1 MFRRGLFAHRFSFR
15 ASLAVG
21 FEPRVRKQIEDS
33 WRRLMQT
40 SSQVVHHEGEQV
52 RCSRCVG
59 KVVITR
65 KQFCGPL
72 LGYAA
77 SLPRISSQEILVM
90 RFVCSLRWHRY
101 SLIVVGSTK
110 QRAWRPPGS
119 VFVKDIVLKDSLGR
133 WITKSV
139 FWRAPGGVGSTK
151 QAVLVT
157 PARATTPSKPQ
168 ISRRVGAANSVLFIA
183 EYTYYSD
190 SIDQ

>member
-1 MFRRGLFAHRFSFR
+1 MKSTQKFSTGVGPGPLAARRDAERARRARLQERPGARGSGGGAGGGAGLGGGRVNVEWLSLRVFRRGLFAHRFSFR
-15 ASLAVG
+15 ANLAVG
-21 FEPRVRKQIEDS
+21 FAPRVRKQIEDS

-77 SLPRISSQEILVM
+77 SIPRISSQEILVM

-101 SLIVVGSTK
+101 S
-110 QRAWRPPGS
+110 
-119 VFVKDIVLKDSLGR
+119 
-133 WITKSV
+133 
-139 FWRAPGGVGSTK
+139 
-151 QAVLVT
+151 
-157 PARATTPSKPQ
+157 
-168 ISRRVGAANSVLFIA
+168 
-183 EYTYYSD
+183 
-190 SIDQ
+190 

>member
-15 ASLAVG
+15 ANLAVG
-21 FEPRVRKQIEDS
+21 FAPRVRKQIEDS

-52 RCSRCVG
+52 KCSRCVG

-65 KQFCGPL
+65 EQSCGPL

-119 VFVKDIVLKDSLGR
+119 VFVKDIVGLLGPLDNKISVLEGSRRR
-133 WITKSV
+133 WIDKTSS
-139 FWRAPGGVGSTK
+139 F
-151 QAVLVT
+151 
-157 PARATTPSKPQ
+157 
-168 ISRRVGAANSVLFIA
+168 
-183 EYTYYSD
+183 SD
-190 SIDQ
+190 PCQGDNPFRTAD